1 MMFKSLNQVSFTTTM
16 IKLMSGGRHGA
27 RVSVSGPGVRRT
39 GNTMGADSGPT
50 TVADGLFDQR
60 TDSGPMI
67 E

>member
-1 MMFKSLNQVSFTTTM
+1 
-16 IKLMSGGRHGA
+16 MSGGRHGA